1 MAQRALRC
9 ILHLK
14 GCTQSPVS
22 GASCSLTRSK
32 SVTEHPLRQT
42 VELVVQTWPCAPGS
56 CGRTV
61 CMLIVTGLTNA
72 CTPPVKH
79 HLMCVVLLQQSSK
92 ECHGGICMRHEQ
104 QTQRRMALRRW
115 YTSCS
120 TCSLLLDQCFLI
132 RSGQPCSQSDDL
144 SAAKHSLWAPLV
156 HVLLLFIEYFLSG
169 LFQVLNY
176 M

>member
-1 MAQRALRC
+1 MSLLWPSNRLEGVDSHGVLKWMLRC

-14 GCTQSPVS
+14 RCTQSPVTALRWGCS

-56 CGRTV
+56 CGSRGRTV

-72 CTPPVKH
+72 SSPPVKR

-92 ECHGGICMRHEQ
+92 ECHGVICMRHEQ
-104 QTQRRMALRRW
+104 TNTTKDGVEAMIYQ
-115 YTSCS
+115 
-120 TCSLLLDQCFLI
+120 LLN
-132 RSGQPCSQSDDL
+132 
-144 SAAKHSLWAPLV
+144 V
-156 HVLLLFIEYFLSG
+156 
-169 LFQVLNY
+169 
-176 M
+176 

>member
-1 MAQRALRC
+1 M
-9 ILHLK
+9 HLK
-14 GCTQSPVS
+14 RCTQSPVS

-56 CGRTV
+56 CGRAV

-72 CTPPVKH
+72 CTPPVK
-79 HLMCVVLLQQSSK
+79 CVWYCYNKAAKSVMVAFVCDTNK
-92 ECHGGICMRHEQ
+92 

-132 RSGQPCSQSDDL
+132 RSGQPCSQSDNL
-144 SAAKHSLWAPLV
+144 SAAKHSLLFPD
-156 HVLLLFIEYFLSG
+156 VLCGLLWFMCCFCL
-169 LFQVLNY
+169 LNIFY
-176 M
+176 QGCFRC